1 MVNRILIRIKVIQLL
16 YSYLLT
22 QNDISVEQARKQLHD
37 SLNKSYELYHAL
49 LVMMIDLTRMQEMNI
64 DYARN
69 KYLPTD
75 EELNPN
81 MRFVDNEFIKSL
93 VENEDLNKY
102 LKENPISWKD
112 DVYMH
117 LLLSKITESDI
128 YNEYMSRPDTDYRID
143 TEFWREILKKII
155 IDNDDFAEFLE
166 TKSLYWNADLDII
179 NTFVL
184 KTMRRWAEGQEHKLL
199 PMYKDK
205 EDEQFADKLFDDV
218 VKNQDKY
225 NSLIDKFVNTDSWDA
240 DRIAFMDRVI
250 LLTALSEVMNF
261 PKIPTSVTLNE
272 YIELAKQYSTNRSG
286 VFVNGILVAIIKHLK
301 KEKLIVKE

>member
-1 MVNRILIRIKVIQLL
+1 
-16 YSYLLT
+16 
-22 QNDISVEQARKQLHD
+22 
-37 SLNKSYELYHAL
+37 
-49 LVMMIDLTRMQEMNI
+49 MMIDLTRMQEMNI

-155 IDNDDFAEFLE
+155 IDNDDFA
-166 TKSLYWNADLDII
+166 
-179 NTFVL
+179 
-184 KTMRRWAEGQEHKLL
+184 
-199 PMYKDK
+199 
-205 EDEQFADKLFDDV
+205 
-218 VKNQDKY
+218 
-225 NSLIDKFVNTDSWDA
+225 
-240 DRIAFMDRVI
+240 
-250 LLTALSEVMNF
+250 
-261 PKIPTSVTLNE
+261 
-272 YIELAKQYSTNRSG
+272 
-286 VFVNGILVAIIKHLK
+286 
-301 KEKLIVKE
+301 

>member
-37 SLNKSYELYHAL
+37 SLDKSYELYHAL

-225 NSLIDKFVNTDSWDA
+225 NSLIDKFVNTDS
-240 DRIAFMDRVI
+240 
-250 LLTALSEVMNF
+250 L
-261 PKIPTSVTLNE
+261 
-272 YIELAKQYSTNRSG
+272 
-286 VFVNGILVAIIKHLK
+286 HL
-301 KEKLIVKE
+301 I

>member
-1 MVNRILIRIKVIQLL
+1 
-16 YSYLLT
+16 
-22 QNDISVEQARKQLHD
+22 
-37 SLNKSYELYHAL
+37 
-49 LVMMIDLTRMQEMNI
+49 
-64 DYARN
+64 
-69 KYLPTD
+69 
-75 EELNPN
+75 
-81 MRFVDNEFIKSL
+81 
-93 VENEDLNKY
+93 
-102 LKENPISWKD
+102 
-112 DVYMH
+112 MH

-286 VFVNGILVAIIKHLK
+286 VFVNGILDAIIKHLK